1 MEVTLQDAAAQLG
14 VSVRQA
20 QRLAAAGTLNVTR
33 WVGHTALVESGSVVA
48 AARTARGAG
57 RRWDARTAWVGQHVT
72 RCTACPNPW
81 RLLEATGRPSTR
93 FRWDDGRDD
102 SVEQVLAGEG
112 VQFVGGTADR
122 LSA

>member
-1 MEVTLQDAAAQLG
+1 MGHVGAAAA
-14 VSVRQA
+14 VI
-20 QRLAAAGTLNVTR
+20 GTL
-33 WVGHTALVESGSVVA
+33 
-48 AARTARGAG
+48 G
-57 RRWDARTAWVGQHVT
+57 RPLGQHVT